1 MLCGSS
7 FCCSESSD
15 AEDSNE
21 DEGGMTSG
29 IRAEDA
35 EERDELNAEAD
46 MDIEELLKKYV
57 YFFPRCIFVTSC
69 ACTD

>member
-1 MLCGSS
+1 MFSTFSCSS
-7 FCCSESSD
+7 SSD
-15 AEDSNE
+15 DDDSDADN
-21 DEGGMTSG
+21 GNVTSG
-29 IRAEDA
+29 MRAEDA

-57 YFFPRCIFVTSC
+57 CFFPRCIFVTSC

>member
-1 MLCGSS
+1 
-7 FCCSESSD
+7 
-15 AEDSNE
+15 
-21 DEGGMTSG
+21 MTSG

-57 YFFPRCIFVTSC
+57 YFFTRCMFVTS
-69 ACTD
+69 